1 MKKKA
6 VLVVSALR
14 GGGAEKFVL
23 NLYKALEKYENYE
36 CHILAI
42 EKAVEHDITGF
53 RVHFAS
59 DICNVSKK
67 GWRRLFY
74 KKNVAK
80 AIDDFVRDNIG
91 GDALVLS
98 NMLLA
103 DKIMSYSKLSVFH
116 VIHNSYSTSL
126 LKGKNK
132 LNKLRVILK
141 TNNIYRNHP
150 LVFVSEA
157 SKESYFECFKSDKTN
172 HVIYNPINQGEI
184 VSLSNKIDHGS
195 NIDGDYIIHVGRFN
209 RAKRHD
215 RLISIF
221 SEIKNKKIKL
231 ALLGDGELKPQILNK
246 VRELNLEDRVVFLG
260 FKDNPYPY
268 IKNAKALVLTSDFEG
283 LPTVLLE
290 AMALHVPVIS
300 MKCPG
305 GIDEIIDAETQSI
318 CPYGDDGAFATKID
332 NALDVPDNY
341 LSLVREC
348 FYPEQVAKKYSNLK

>member
-80 AIDDFVRDNIG
+80 AIDGFVRDNIG

-103 DKIMSYSKLSVFH
+103 DKIMSQSKLNVFH

-126 LKGKNK
+126 LLGKSKFNQFK
-132 LNKLRVILK
+132 VITK
-141 TNNIYRNHP
+141 TNSIYKNHP
-150 LVFVSEA
+150 LVFVSNS
-157 SKESYFECFKSDKTN
+157 SKNSYFERFKSKQKS
-172 HVIYNPINQGEI
+172 HVIYNPIDTEEI
-184 VSLSNKIDHGS
+184 TLLSNEFMSD
-195 NIDGDYIIHVGRFN
+195 IDGDYIIHVGRFN

-215 RLISIF
+215 RLVTIF
-221 SEIKNKKIKL
+221 SEVKNKDIKL
-231 ALLGDGELKPQILNK
+231 VLLGDGKLKSEVSKKVKELGLDN
-246 VRELNLEDRVVFLG
+246 RVIFLG
-260 FKDNPYPY
+260 FKENPYPY
-268 IKNAKALVLTSDFEG
+268 IKSAKALVLTSDFEG

-290 AMALHVPVIS
+290 AMSLNVPVVS
-300 MKCPG
+300 MNCPG
-305 GIDEIIDAETQSI
+305 GISEIINIDTESISPMADNKIFAKKVDNLLENPNEYTSHVSETFW
-318 CPYGDDGAFATKID
+318 PKI
-332 NALDVPDNY
+332 
-341 LSLVREC
+341 
-348 FYPEQVAKKYSNLK
+348 VAKKYSELM

>member
-1 MKKKA
+1 MKRKA

-23 NLYKALEKYENYE
+23 NLYKALEKYENFE

-42 EKAVEHDITGF
+42 EKAVQHDIAGF

-80 AIDDFVRDNIG
+80 AIDDFVMKNIG
-91 GDALVLS
+91 EDALVLS

-103 DKIMSYSKLSVFH
+103 DKIMSYSKLNVFH

-132 LNKLRVILK
+132 LNQLRVIVK
-141 TNNIYRNHP
+141 TNNIYKNHP

-157 SKESYFECFKSDKTN
+157 SKESYFKKFKSHKDN
-172 HVIYNPINQGEI
+172 HVIYNPIDLDEI
-184 VSLSNKIDHGS
+184 FLLSNNFSSD
-195 NIDGDYIIHVGRFN
+195 IDGDYIIHVGRFN

-221 SEIKNKKIKL
+221 SEVKNKNIKL
-231 ALLGDGELKPQILNK
+231 ALLGDGDLKAEVLKK
-246 VRELNLEDRVVFLG
+246 VSELNLENRVIFLG

-268 IKNAKALVLTSDFEG
+268 IKSSKALVLTSDFEG

-290 AMALHVPVIS
+290 AMALQVPVIS

-305 GIDEIIDAETQSI
+305 GIDEIIDIETHSI
-318 CPYGDDGAFATKID
+318 CPFGDNSSFAEKID
-332 NALDVPDNY
+332 DVVENPNNY

-348 FYPEQVAKKYSNLK
+348 FHPEQVAKKYGKLK